1 MSIATAVR
9 RTGYGL
15 ATVLGLARRGYFIP
29 FRHAARTPKP
39 GAVEPYA
46 GLEAWLR
53 AESGRFAGLIED
65 MDHYAEALLAIGERP
80 APEPRWRQD
89 WFPGLDG
96 AAAYVLTRRLQPRRI
111 VEIGSGH
118 STRFFV
124 RAVRDGGLG
133 TAITAIDPAPRATL
147 ADLPVTRVP
156 KLIQD
161 APPEIFG
168 TLRSGDFL
176 VVDSS
181 HVVMPGSDVD
191 FIVARILPRLPAGVY
206 VHFHDIFLPDDYPP
220 DWAWRGYNEQ
230 QLVAALLAGGG
241 FEPVFA
247 SHYVRTRMMPLV
259 IDSLPA
265 VLPVPAGG
273 WETSLWL
280 RRTAPPL
287 LPYEGG
293 ADA

>member
-15 ATVLGLARRGYFIP
+15 LTVLGLARRGYFIP
-29 FRHAARTPKP
+29 ARHARTAPRP
-39 GAVEPYA
+39 GTVEVYA
-46 GLEAWLR
+46 ALEAWFR
-53 AESGRFAGLIED
+53 AESHRFAGVIED
-65 MDHYAEALLAIGERP
+65 MDHYAEALLAIGEAP

-96 AAAYVLTRRLQPRRI
+96 AAAYVLTRRLQPARI
-111 VEIGSGH
+111 IEIGSGH

-124 RAVRDGGLG
+124 RAVRDGAGR
-133 TAITAIDPAPRATL
+133 TEITAIDPAPRASLT
-147 ADLPVTRVP
+147 DLPVRCLPHLV
-156 KLIQD
+156 QAV
-161 APPEIFG
+161 APSTFG

-176 VVDSS
+176 VIDSS
-181 HVVMPGSDVD
+181 HVAMPGSDVD
-191 FIVARILPRLPAGVY
+191 YITARILPRLPAGVY
-206 VHFHDIFLPDDYPP
+206 VHFHDVFLPDDYPA

-230 QLVAALLAGGG
+230 QVVAALLASGG

-247 SHYVRTRMMPLV
+247 SHFVRTRMAPLV

-265 VLPVPAGG
+265 VLPVPYGA

-280 RRTAPPL
+280 RKTAPALCAPSQ
-287 LPYEGG
+287 P
-293 ADA
+293 